1 MTDRE
6 KFPPLGQEFRFA
18 RKLQRPDLFIGV
30 TTSEQRR
37 DRIRQEILARGLA
50 DEPIQRRMGVA
61 ETYREA
67 FKRQFGQPLTPG
79 ETQC

>member
-18 RKLQRPDLFIGV
+18 RKLNMPDLFVGV
-30 TTSEQRR
+30 TTAEQRR
-37 DRIRQEILARGLA
+37 DRIRKEIISRGLA
-50 DEPIQRRMGVA
+50 DEPIQRRMGVV

-67 FKRQFGQPLTPG
+67 FQRQFGQPLQPG
-79 ETQC
+79 ESTC